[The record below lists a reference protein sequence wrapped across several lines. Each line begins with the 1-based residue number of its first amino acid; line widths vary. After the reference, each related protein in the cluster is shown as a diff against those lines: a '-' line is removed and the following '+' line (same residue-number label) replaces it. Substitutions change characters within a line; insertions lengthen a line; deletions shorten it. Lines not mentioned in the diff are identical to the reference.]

1 MITTS
6 PNIMPDTWRATSGH
20 LAALPS
26 PPEHTGT
33 MVNGGVVESLRE
45 TTAQVT
51 RQRGTQNL
59 NGAET
64 WQSPQ
69 LDA

>member
-1 MITTS
+1 MA
-6 PNIMPDTWRATSGH
+6 TW
-20 LAALPS
+20 LPS
-26 PPEHTGT
+26 LPRQSTPVQWF
-33 MVNGGVVESLRE
+33 MGVVESLRE